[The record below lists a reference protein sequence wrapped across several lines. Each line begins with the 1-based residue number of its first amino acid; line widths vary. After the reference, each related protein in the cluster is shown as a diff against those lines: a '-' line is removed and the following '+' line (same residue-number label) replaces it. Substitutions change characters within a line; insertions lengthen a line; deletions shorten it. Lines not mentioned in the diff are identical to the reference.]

1 MEHLEF
7 HGFFPIFAASSKQNL
22 KHRELETVII
32 DFLKGLFGNA
42 AFIGGFACVALVGGA
57 LWLAWWGRG
66 IKEKI
71 SKVDDHEQHMN
82 EFRDAVARINN
93 LPCANHEHNI
103 DRHDQ
108 EHRDM
113 NTRLTRVE
121 TSVEFLQKSV
131 EDLTKNLQVGD
142 KKLILGSYTQSR
154 SPLSITD
161 KGREMMQRVGM
172 GEMFERN
179 WDRIERL
186 INEGVED
193 KNAYDID
200 QFCMEQAV
208 VFPGKFLGREDIG
221 VLKDDAYEQG
231 MSLTSYMR
239 VVAILARN
247 RYLEEHPVEA
257 REPVETV

>member
-71 SKVDDHEQHMN
+71 SKVDDHEQHME
-82 EFRDAVARINN
+82 EFRNAVTAING
-93 LPCANHEHNI
+93 LPCGNHAQNI
-103 DRHDQ
+103 YRHDQ

-113 NTRLTRVE
+113 ESRMTRVE
-121 TSVEFLQKSV
+121 TSVEYLHKSL
-131 EDLTKNLQVGD
+131 DSLTKGLQQGT
-142 KKLILGSYTQSR
+142 KGLILDPYALNH

-161 KGREMMQRVGM
+161 EGREMMRRVGM
-172 GEMFERN
+172 GEMFDQN
-179 WDRIERL
+179 WDRIEHL
-186 INEGVED
+186 IDEGVED

-208 VFPGKFLGREDIG
+208 VFPEKFLDREDIG
-221 VLKDDAYEQG
+221 VLKNDAYEQG
-231 MSLTSYMR
+231 LSLTSYMR

-257 REPVETV
+257 REPAEVV